1 MIDVEVD
8 GSGDGSRGRTTVGRR
23 PGQVSDPLVG
33 RDGELARLHRAIGRL
48 GASAQLVEVSGDP
61 GIGKSQLLAELAQR
75 CRRRGLPVLTGRVP
89 PGGSVFPFGAL
100 IDALDDRLRGLR
112 ADALAQLPAHDVGV
126 LADIFPSFPYRTGDH
141 PSVSREVPRFQRFRA
156 IRSMLEVLASTGP
169 VAVILDDLHHA
180 DGDTIDAL
188 CYLVHSPPRAAV
200 LLAFGYRPR
209 QTPPRLRGVAAG
221 AGVPVLRLPLAPL
234 SPAAV
239 RALLATCVS
248 DAECGDLYRRSG
260 GNPRYLRALLD
271 GARSSTDDGASA
283 GGTVFTDAGPGRE
296 PTGSR
301 VAGRSY
307 SVAETAIATELDE
320 LSHQSRL
327 AAAGAAVLGEV
338 FDLPMVGV
346 VAELPQDAVRRTIDE
361 LTAADVVR
369 HVPETTRFRFRHP
382 LVRQVVYQGSQPGW
396 RLGAHARAAVALAGA
411 PDGEVAR
418 APHLALVAT
427 PDDATAPGTLRRAA
441 TAVERDAPETAARWR
456 QAALRLA
463 SVAGGTPA
471 DRHILL
477 LQVATDCAAAGR
489 PRHARDLLL
498 AALQQPAV
506 LPSAERAALVVRCVR
521 LCWSLGEPGPG
532 RDLLT
537 DLGVPTAWASKP
549 AGVNLL
555 IEKAFLEL
563 ADGSASAARACA
575 VTALCLADGGPAGM
589 VDRVRVK
596 AVLAAADGLT
606 GAFESVAATLAE
618 VVPLLDAMSDAEV
631 AAHADTAYWI
641 GWSELVLERYPE
653 ALRHLERVTPAPT
666 AGAPVGGAGPAPDPL
681 VVCDALLGR
690 TWILASTGRHTA
702 AVGVAATVADVAHR
716 SGSPHLRQRAA
727 ILRRWIALGASGPW
741 SDPDAAVPAG
751 AAPPTTGSPAGDRWC
766 AGVGCS
772 TGASGGPDDATGGCE
787 DLPGGRAA
795 VAAGG
800 WSAVLTRLMLA
811 ELRLASGDPR
821 GCLDLLT
828 AMPALS
834 ALSRVD
840 PSTRMVCQ
848 ELVVRAASA
857 AGDVGAVVEL
867 VAGDVA
873 ASIGTGTEVGATTPP
888 LTRDRGPA
896 ATGQVIRAA
905 PGTIPAAVA
914 RPRGLVGLA
923 LLIRARLLIAK
934 EPAAGVELAVAA
946 GTELAAVGLTP
957 AAERAR
963 ALARPVA
970 RQGGR
975 RGGASGFRPGNDLA
989 SSARLTRRE
998 RQVAELVREGMTNR
1012 EIAAVLVV
1020 TEKTVEMHLS
1030 HVFAK
1035 LGVRNRVRLARRLD
1049 PTTPGAPPS
1058 GALPDSAYEA
1068 TGE

>member
-1 MIDVEVD
+1 MEVD
-8 GSGDGSRGRTTVGRR
+8 GSSDGSRGRTTVRRR
-23 PGQVSDPLVG
+23 PGQPSDPLVG
-33 RDGELARLHRAIGRL
+33 RDGELARLHRAIGGL
-48 GASAQLVEVSGDP
+48 SASAHLVEVSGDP
-61 GIGKSQLLAELAQR
+61 GIGKSRLLTELAQR
-75 CRRRGLPVLTGRVP
+75 CRQRGLPVLTGRVP

-112 ADALAQLPAHDVGV
+112 ADALAQLPAHDVDV

-141 PSVSREVPRFQRFRA
+141 PSASWEVPRFQRFRA

-169 VAVILDDLHHA
+169 VAVILDDLHRA

-188 CYLVHSPPRAAV
+188 CYLMHSPPRAAV

-234 SPAAV
+234 SPVAV
-239 RALLATCVS
+239 RALLDTCVS

-271 GARSSTDDGASA
+271 SARSPTDDTASA
-283 GGTVFTDAGPGRE
+283 GGIMITGAGPGPRA
-296 PTGSR
+296 
-301 VAGRSY
+301 AGRSY
-307 SVAETAIATELDE
+307 SAAETAIAAELDE
-320 LSHQSRL
+320 LSPRSRL

-338 FDLPMVGV
+338 FDLPMVGM
-346 VAELPQDAVRRTIDE
+346 VAELAQDVVRRTIDE
-361 LTAADVVR
+361 LTAADIVR

-382 LVRQVVYQGSQPGW
+382 LVHQVVYQVSQPGW

-411 PDGEVAR
+411 PDGEVAL

-427 PDDATAPGTLRRAA
+427 PDDTTAPRTLRRAA
-441 TAVERDAPETAARWR
+441 TAVERDAPQTAARWR

-463 SVAGGTPA
+463 SVADGAPA
-471 DRHILL
+471 DQHTLL

-498 AALQQPAV
+498 TALQQPAV
-506 LPSAERAALVVRCVR
+506 LPSAERAAMVVRCVR
-521 LCWSLGEPGPG
+521 LCWSLGDPGPG
-532 RDLLT
+532 RDLLA
-537 DLGVPTAWASKP
+537 DLATSTTGASKP
-549 AGVNLL
+549 ARVNLL
-555 IEKAFLEL
+555 IDTAFLEL

-575 VTALCLADGGPAGM
+575 VTALYLADAGPAGS
-589 VDRVRVK
+589 VDRIRVQ

-606 GAFESVAATLAE
+606 GDIESVAAILAE
-618 VVPLLDAMSDAEV
+618 VVPLLDTMNDAQV
-631 AAHADTAYWI
+631 VAHADAVYWI

-653 ALRHLERVTPAPT
+653 ALRHLERVTAGPT
-666 AGAPVGGAGPAPDPL
+666 ARAPGDAAWPTPDPL
-681 VVCDALLGR
+681 TMCDALLGR
-690 TWILASTGRHTA
+690 TWILSNTGRHTA
-702 AVGVAATVADVAHR
+702 AVGVAATVADVAYR
-716 SGSPHLRQRAA
+716 SGSPHLLQRAA
-727 ILRRWIALGASGPW
+727 ILRRWVALGASGPW
-741 SDPDAAVPAG
+741 SDPDADAVPAG
-751 AAPPTTGSPAGDRWC
+751 APPATTGSPTADRWC

-787 DLPGGRAA
+787 DLPDAQA
-795 VAAGG
+795 VVTSGG

-811 ELRLASGDPR
+811 ELQLASGDPQ

-828 AMPALS
+828 AAPALN

-840 PSTRMVCQ
+840 PSTRMAYQ

-857 AGDVGAVVEL
+857 AGDVGAVAEL

-873 ASIGTGTEVGATTPP
+873 ASVGAEVGVTAPP
-888 LTRDRGPA
+888 LTGGRGPA
-896 ATGQVIRAA
+896 ATGQAVRAA
-905 PGTIPAAVA
+905 AW
-914 RPRGLVGLA
+914 PRGLVGLA

-934 EPAAGVELAVAA
+934 EPAAGVEVAVAA
-946 GTELAAVGLTP
+946 GTELAAAGLTP

-975 RGGASGFRPGNDLA
+975 HGGASGFRPGNDLA

-998 RQVAELVREGMTNR
+998 QQVAELVREGMTNR

-1049 PTTPGAPPS
+1049 PTTPGAPS
-1058 GALPDSAYEA
+1058 SAALPDTAYGA